1 MPEKIVYVYY
11 DTVGNNVLSKGIVNV
26 VENISLKRIPQNL
39 LLLDNRKHELS
50 TYDKHTGL
58 HIIKEQDNVI
68 RYFKS
73 ISNESDKSSWI
84 DFSSVEMLRQLTPV
98 EISEIL
104 YIAHAHNYLHSPFYY
119 KLQNNYIY
127 LTLPNHF
134 TKVYY
139 RHLEEFLDQF
149 SDSIT
154 MRMKDKVNEKRKFF
168 QKETTVSSFAIP
180 DRMDLVRLFKEGI
193 CISFRQMAVIGDIY
207 SAPLFIVEDQLS
219 MLEGSFD
226 ERTSIGDLI
235 YDANHETWKLNYKIK

>member
-26 VENISLKRIPQNL
+26 IENISLKRIPHNL
-39 LLLDNRKHELS
+39 LLLNNRKHELS

-68 RYFKS
+68 RYLKS
-73 ISNESDKSSWI
+73 ISNESDKPSWI
-84 DFSSVEMLRQLTPV
+84 DFSNIEMLRQLTPV

-149 SDSIT
+149 TDSIT
-154 MRMKDKVNEKRKFF
+154 LRMRDKVNEKRRFY
-168 QKETTVSSFAIP
+168 QKERTVTPFTIP
-180 DRMDLVRLFKEGI
+180 EKADLIRLFKEGI
-193 CISFRQMAVIGDIY
+193 CISFRQMTVIGDTY

-219 MLEGSFD
+219 MLDGPFD
-226 ERTSIGDLI
+226 DRTSIGDLI
-235 YDANHETWKLNYKIK
+235 YDASSETWKLNYKIK